1 MEVVQLEVE
10 ETGLVIP
17 KAESFG
23 LEESSALNVK
33 KMFQPMLDKMVE
45 LEVEFNKIMALPKES
60 VEAQE
65 AAAKL
70 HKVYVSTRTGTKD
83 IHDKLK
89 KFSIDYGRYVDAFL
103 NVQKFASAEK
113 EEKLKEY
120 KNYNEIQKKEALDKL
135 NEEREAM
142 LKPYMDGIP
151 DGIILGAM
159 QEDVWNSF
167 FFAQKTMFEQRIE
180 RKRIEEEESI
190 AAEKKAIEDQKIKDA
205 EAARI
210 KKELDAKN
218 KQIEAEKKIR
228 EERAKMLAPYII
240 FIRDYNGMLGMEES
254 VFKKELLEIKQA
266 AEEHFKLEKEK
277 AEKEFADK
285 EKARLE
291 KELAD
296 AALQKAEDEKKAL
309 DAKIAAEAKAKADK
323 EAAEAKAK
331 ADAEEAEKKAKE
343 DLLKSGD
350 KSIIKDWID
359 SLSIK
364 EIDSSAFQE
373 NSQAI
378 VKEISEKF
386 EAYKG
391 WALKQLERI

>member
-1 MEVVQLEVE
+1 MEVVQVE

-17 KAESFG
+17 KAADYG
-23 LEESSALNVK
+23 LEESSAQNVK
-33 KMFQPMLDKMVE
+33 AMFQPMLDKMVE
-45 LEVEFNKIMALPKES
+45 MEVEFNNIMALPKES
-60 VEAQE
+60 LEAQQ
-65 AAAKL
+65 AATEL
-70 HKVYVSTRTGTKD
+70 HKVYVKTRTGTKA

-89 KFSIDYGRYVDAFL
+89 KFYLDGGRYVDAFL

-113 EEKLKEY
+113 EEKLEEY
-120 KNYNEIQKKEALDKL
+120 KNYYKIQQQLALDKL

-180 RKRIEEEESI
+180 RKRIEEEERV
-190 AAEKKAIEDQKIKDA
+190 ADEKKAIEDQKKKDA

-240 FIRDYNGMLGMEES
+240 FIRDYNGMLGMEDS
-254 VFKKELLEIKQA
+254 LFKKELLEIKQA
-266 AEEHFKLEKEK
+266 SAVHFRLEKEK
-277 AEKEFADK
+277 SDKESAEKE
-285 EKARLE
+285 KAILE

-296 AALQKAEDEKKAL
+296 AALKKAEDEKKAL
-309 DAKIAAEAKAKADK
+309 EAKIAADAKAKADK

-331 ADAEEAEKKAKE
+331 SDAEAAEKKAKE

-350 KSIIKDWID
+350 KAIIKDWID

-364 EIDSSAFQE
+364 EIDSSEFQE

-378 VKEISEKF
+378 VKEISDKF
-386 EAYKG
+386 ESYKA
-391 WALKQLERI
+391 WAIKQLERI

>member
-1 MEVVQLEVE
+1 MEVVQVEVE
-10 ETGLVIP
+10 EKGLVIP
-17 KAESFG
+17 KAADYG
-23 LEESSALNVK
+23 LEESSAQNVK
-33 KMFQPMLDKMVE
+33 AMFQPMLDKMVE

-60 VEAQE
+60 SEAQQ
-65 AAAKL
+65 AATEL
-70 HKVYVSTRTGTKD
+70 HKVYVKTRTGTKA
-83 IHDKLK
+83 IHEKLK
-89 KFSIDYGRYVDAFL
+89 KFYLDGGRYVDAFL

-113 EEKLKEY
+113 EEKLEEY
-120 KNYNEIQKKEALDKL
+120 KNYYKIQQQLALDKL
-135 NEEREAM
+135 NEEREA
-142 LKPYMDGIP
+142 LIKPYMDGIP

-180 RKRIEEEESI
+180 RKRIEEEERV

-240 FIRDYNGMLGMEES
+240 FIRDYNGMLSMEDS
-254 VFKKELLEIKQA
+254 LFKKELLEIKQA

-277 AEKEFADK
+277 SDKEFDDK

-296 AALQKAEDEKKAL
+296 AALKKAEDEKKAL
-309 DAKIAAEAKAKADK
+309 EAKIAAEAKAKADK

-331 ADAEEAEKKAKE
+331 ADAEAAEKKAKE

-350 KSIIKDWID
+350 KAIIKDWID

-364 EIDSSAFQE
+364 EIDFSGFQE

-391 WALKQLERI
+391 WAMKQLERI

>member
-1 MEVVQLEVE
+1 MEVVQVEVE
-10 ETGLVIP
+10 EKGLVIP
-17 KAESFG
+17 KAADYG
-23 LEESSALNVK
+23 LEESSAQNVK
-33 KMFQPMLDKMVE
+33 AMFQPMLDKMVE

-60 VEAQE
+60 SEAQQ
-65 AAAKL
+65 AATEL
-70 HKVYVSTRTGTKD
+70 HKVYVKTRTGTKA
-83 IHDKLK
+83 IHEKLK
-89 KFSIDYGRYVDAFL
+89 KFYLDGGRYVDAFL

-113 EEKLKEY
+113 EEKLEEY
-120 KNYNEIQKKEALDKL
+120 KNYYKIQQQLALDKL
-135 NEEREAM
+135 NEEREA
-142 LKPYMDGIP
+142 LIKPYMDGIP

-180 RKRIEEEESI
+180 RKRIEEEERV

-240 FIRDYNGMLGMEES
+240 FIRDYNGMLSMEDS
-254 VFKKELLEIKQA
+254 LFKKELLEIKQA

-277 AEKEFADK
+277 SDKEFADK

-296 AALQKAEDEKKAL
+296 AALKKAEDEKKAL
-309 DAKIAAEAKAKADK
+309 EAKIAAEAKAKADK

-331 ADAEEAEKKAKE
+331 ADAEAAEKKAKE

-350 KSIIKDWID
+350 KAIIKDWID

-364 EIDSSAFQE
+364 EIDFSGFQE

-391 WALKQLERI
+391 WAMKQLERI